1 METGTRTMPAA
12 SIEAPSLPSS
22 SETVT
27 FTNPDTGAAVELSS
41 GSLSR
46 PAAVRRALLALD
58 AQSAWARSA
67 APADES
73 AVTLDVPARTYRFA
87 RYPPLGFFFDVR
99 LFVVLGAFF
108 IAGCAQLYFFL
119 FVKRLTCPFA
129 AHYPKHH
136 FRPLP

>member
-1 METGTRTMPAA
+1 MPA
-12 SIEAPSLPSS
+12 SNEAPSLPSR
-22 SETVT
+22 SETIT
-27 FTNPDTGAAVELSS
+27 FTNPDTGAAVEVPP

-58 AQSAWARSA
+58 AQSAWVRSA
-67 APADES
+67 APADEG

-99 LFVVLGAFF
+99 LFVLLGAFF

-119 FVKRLTCPFA
+119 CVCRLP
-129 AHYPKHH
+129 
-136 FRPLP
+136 

>member
-1 METGTRTMPAA
+1 MEDQ
-12 SIEAPSLPSS
+12 L
-22 SETVT
+22 
-27 FTNPDTGAAVELSS
+27 VELYGLTRS
-41 GSLSR
+41 G
-46 PAAVRRALLALD
+46 PQAVRVGACEALSGLTGDASGRALLALD